1 METFGQRFQR
11 LRKEKNL
18 TQEDVANKF
27 NITPQSVSKR
37 ENDLSTPDIAIIS
50 DLASFLGVSL
60 DTLLTGK
67 IETVSIKK
75 DIDLNKA
82 ILKIFVH
89 SEDGDEVNINFPLGL
104 GEHLLKAFASKSIN
118 KLDNDLKDQ
127 IDFNKIIEM
136 VKNGAIGELI
146 NITSSDGD
154 KVIIKVEHEI

>member
-60 DTLLTGK
+60 DNLLTGK
-67 IETVSIKK
+67 IEPVSIKK

-82 ILKIFVH
+82 ILKISVN

-104 GEHLLKAFASKSIN
+104 GEHLLKAFVSRSIS
-118 KLDNDLKDQ
+118 KLDNDVKAQ
-127 IDFNKIIEM
+127 IDFTKIIDM

-146 NITSSDGD
+146 HIKSGDGD
-154 KVIIKVEHEI
+154 EVIIKVEYEK